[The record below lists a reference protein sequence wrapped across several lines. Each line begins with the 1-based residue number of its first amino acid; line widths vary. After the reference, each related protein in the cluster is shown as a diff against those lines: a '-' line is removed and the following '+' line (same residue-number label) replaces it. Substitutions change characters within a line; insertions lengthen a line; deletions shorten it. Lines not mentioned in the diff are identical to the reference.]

1 MLKTLKKSKKKS
13 DIDDHLMHIVKNT
26 TPYER
31 LVWLKKNIDFLKIL
45 KGKQNKISARIK

>member
-1 MLKTLKKSKKKS
+1 M
-13 DIDDHLMHIVKNT
+13 DIVNNT

-45 KGKQNKISARIK
+45 RAKSKQKRV